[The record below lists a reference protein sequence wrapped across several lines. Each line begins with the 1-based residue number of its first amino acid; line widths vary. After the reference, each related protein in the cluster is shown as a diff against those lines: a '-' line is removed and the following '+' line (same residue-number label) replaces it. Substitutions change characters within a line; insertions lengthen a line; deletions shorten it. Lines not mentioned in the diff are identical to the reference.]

1 MGNRRKIVAGNWKM
15 HKTVSETRSYC
26 KELKEAFVG
35 RGMPCDVIVAPPFTA
50 LGAAIE
56 VLGDTGV
63 KVAAQ
68 NVFWETQ
75 GAYTGEIS
83 PGMLKDMGCTHVI
96 VGHSE
101 RRQYFGETNR
111 SVNKKILACM
121 SQGLIPIFCVG
132 ETLEQRERGITFGI
146 VREQLAVGL
155 REVFAEDPGGLIVAY
170 EPVWAIGTGRTA
182 TPEQAQEVHSFIRAE
197 LGRMFKSSVAEAMRI
212 LYGGSVKAENAKSL
226 FECEDID
233 GGLVGGASLNKAEF
247 LGIVY
252 SLERV

>member
-101 RRQYFGETNR
+101 RRQ
-111 SVNKKILACM
+111 
-121 SQGLIPIFCVG
+121 
-132 ETLEQRERGITFGI
+132 
-146 VREQLAVGL
+146 
-155 REVFAEDPGGLIVAY
+155 
-170 EPVWAIGTGRTA
+170 
-182 TPEQAQEVHSFIRAE
+182 
-197 LGRMFKSSVAEAMRI
+197 
-212 LYGGSVKAENAKSL
+212 
-226 FECEDID
+226 
-233 GGLVGGASLNKAEF
+233 
-247 LGIVY
+247 
-252 SLERV
+252 